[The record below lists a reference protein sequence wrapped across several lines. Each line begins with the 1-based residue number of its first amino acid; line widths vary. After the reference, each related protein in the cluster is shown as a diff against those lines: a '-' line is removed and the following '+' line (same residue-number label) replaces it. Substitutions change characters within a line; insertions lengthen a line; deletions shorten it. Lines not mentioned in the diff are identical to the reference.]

1 MRHLHRSRWRR
12 PCSSSSPAS
21 PIAQIPQWA
30 TDLGPVLLGMD
41 GLLAG
46 GPVGGRDA
54 VLEFVEDVRAE
65 LVDSGVI
72 TDAR

>member
-46 GPVGGRDA
+46 GRDA